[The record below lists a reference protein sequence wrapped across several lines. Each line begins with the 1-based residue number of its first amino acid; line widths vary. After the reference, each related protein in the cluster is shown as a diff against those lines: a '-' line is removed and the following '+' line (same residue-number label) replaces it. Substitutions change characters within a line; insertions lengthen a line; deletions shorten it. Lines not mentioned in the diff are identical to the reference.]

1 MNRQSV
7 TAWLAT
13 PRDGQPIIS
22 TIFQVSYMK
31 KKYLLTLCCTIIMML
46 FLGSSR
52 TTSGDVTVKHGSEL
66 TPNLGLQTSEDP
78 ANIHTCYCRLNALKI
93 IAAASETSAGSAEES
108 TDTPIAEKIRK
119 AGRLLVAGDTSR
131 AREIIQEAVRE
142 CESPGSN
149 VRDCAHWME
158 VIRGLNS
165 LMDKP
170 SERIVYTNSIGMRMV
185 RIPAGEY
192 MMGSLKQEQDWLR
205 LTFKKIWREGH
216 KQWFQD
222 ELPLHPVRITRPFY
236 IGATEVTV
244 GQFREFIKETKYK
257 TDAEKGDGG
266 MIWSNKEE
274 RWIPKKDMKWD
285 SVPWRTADDHPVVFV
300 SWNDAQAFCRWLSRK
315 EKRAY
320 RLPTEAEWEM
330 SCRGGS
336 VWVRYP
342 WGNRLPGDHDSN
354 FGDGNAKLPES
365 LTTVD
370 DGYEYVSPVGSY
382 PPNGFGL
389 YDMSGNVMEWVE
401 DYYERNY
408 YENSPLEDPKGP
420 TSGTSRVNKGGNWFA
435 SPADDRCAFRGFS
448 GSDMSFWN
456 MGFRV
461 VMEEK
466 DDDQPSSLAGKP
478 RTDDGKDRHVAADSG
493 FPPSEADGIRL
504 FRQAMFAAQQQQWEN
519 AVQDLEEALKIYEKR
534 EDYLWAARV
543 RATLAGIYAEQNRTY
558 KAKEL
563 YTQALSEFR
572 KIGDGASAKI
582 ILRRLQDLETSP
594 GVKVTEVKKGG
605 IADKAGIVS
614 GDVIVEYSGETGF
627 RVSGFKK
634 LVEDYSRSAEVT
646 LSVMNNNEITTIVVA
661 GGALGVAI
669 EDIKRPPRAI
679 RPQEQQRTGQRPSR
693 ERRQRR

>member
-1 MNRQSV
+1 MGTDSIR
-7 TAWLAT
+7 T
-13 PRDGQPIIS
+13 PTPGTPAFR
-22 TIFQVSYMK
+22 
-31 KKYLLTLCCTIIMML
+31 
-46 FLGSSR
+46 
-52 TTSGDVTVKHGSEL
+52 TSGD
-66 TPNLGLQTSEDP
+66 P
-78 ANIHTCYCRLNALKI
+78 ANSETCPCRLNALKI
-93 IAAASETSAGSAEES
+93 IAAAAETLAPTTEPAEGP
-108 TDTPIAEKIRK
+108 TVAPLAEKVRK
-119 AGRLLVAGDTSR
+119 AGQLLVAGDTTR
-131 AREIIQEAVRE
+131 AREIVQEAIRE
-142 CESPGSN
+142 CENPGRD
-149 VRDCAHWME
+149 VRDCAQWIE

-185 RIPAGEY
+185 RIPAGDY

-236 IGATEVTV
+236 MAATEVTV
-244 GQFREFIKETKYK
+244 GQFREFIKETKHK

-274 RWIPKKDMKWD
+274 RWVPKKDMKWD
-285 SVPWRTADDHPVVFV
+285 AVPWRTADDHPAVFV

-315 EKRAY
+315 EKRTY
-320 RLPTEAEWEM
+320 RLPSEAEWEM
-330 SCRGGS
+330 ACRGGS

-365 LTTVD
+365 LTTVE
-370 DGYEYVSPVGSY
+370 DGYEYVAPVGNY

-389 YDMSGNVMEWVE
+389 YDMAGNVMEWVE
-401 DYYERNY
+401 DYYGRNY
-408 YENSPLEDPKGP
+408 YENSPLENPKGP
-420 TSGTSRVNKGGNWFA
+420 GSGTSRVNKGGNWFA

-448 GSDMSFWN
+448 GQEMSFWN
-456 MGFRV
+456 LGFRV

-466 DDDQPSSLAGKP
+466 DEDQPSSSAARP
-478 RTDDGKDRHVAADSG
+478 RTDDGKDRHDAADAG
-493 FPPSEADGIRL
+493 FPPSDADGMRL
-504 FRQAMFAAQQQQWEN
+504 FRQAMFAAQQQQWDN
-519 AVQDLEEALKIYEKR
+519 AIQDLEEALKIYEKR

-543 RATLAGIYAEQNRTY
+543 RATLAGIYAERNRTY

-563 YTQALSEFR
+563 YTQSLAEFR

-582 ILRRLQDLETSP
+582 ILARLQDLETSP

-605 IADKAGIVS
+605 TADKVGVVP

-634 LVEDYSRSAEVT
+634 LVEDYARSADVT
-646 LSVMNNNEITTIVVA
+646 LSVMNNNEITTMVVP
-661 GGALGVAI
+661 GGPLGVAV
-669 EDIKRPPRAI
+669 EDIKRPPRAA
-679 RPQEQQRTGQRPSR
+679 RPQEQQRPGQRPPR